1 MTRPLL
7 SLALAALFLGG
18 AGCFM
23 RQTSNVDQAKNEGY
37 VQFTGGTGEDQIFLD
52 GKPVGDGSDY
62 AVDRLLAV
70 TPGPHLVEV
79 RRGGSVIRQERVYV
93 GTGST
98 RRFVIR

>member
-1 MTRPLL
+1 MSRPLL
-7 SLALAALFLGG
+7 LLVLAAALLG
-18 AGCFM
+18 APGCFM

-52 GKPVGDGSDY
+52 GKAVGSGSDY
-62 AVDRLLAV
+62 SVDRLLAV

-79 RRGGSVIRQERVYV
+79 RHAGSVIRQERVYV

-98 RRFVIR
+98 RRFTIR